1 MHTVCAY
8 SDQTCMHKWSDF
20 DAYSVSR
27 RVSIFHSV
35 FSSPLLCLLSLLCW
49 VRRQGAQW
57 FLLRYVFPILP
68 DPFPAMT
75 CVTRKELTQEFF
87 LFFFLIVTTVLFYRG
102 CSSLQ
107 QYFLTKEESYQP
119 VWCFLSSPKFL
130 LDIQSSNKQL
140 FPLDYNPWSVQLCP
154 AVSNYRYHLVSL
166 YKWAQISDYSTIIL
180 LLHTI
185 FRNLVLW

>member
-8 SDQTCMHKWSDF
+8 NDQTCMHKWSNF

-27 RVSIFHSV
+27 RVSTFHSV
-35 FSSPLLCLLSLLCW
+35 FSHLSCT
-49 VRRQGAQW
+49 
-57 FLLRYVFPILP
+57 FLASSAEWGDKVLSGSCYVFSPFSLTPSQQWPVLP
-68 DPFPAMT
+68 GK
-75 CVTRKELTQEFF
+75 RSLRS
-87 LFFFLIVTTVLFYRG
+87 FFLIVTTVLFYRG

-166 YKWAQISDYSTIIL
+166 YKWAQISGYSIIIL

-185 FRNLVLW
+185 FRNLVIW

>member
-1 MHTVCAY
+1 MIKLVCICDQTLMHTVYQEEFPSSTLC
-8 SDQTCMHKWSDF
+8 
-20 DAYSVSR
+20 
-27 RVSIFHSV
+27 
-35 FSSPLLCLLSLLCW
+35 FSHLSCT
-49 VRRQGAQW
+49 
-57 FLLRYVFPILP
+57 FLASSAERGDKVLSGSCYAVFPILP
-68 DPFPAMT
+68 DPFRAMT
-75 CVTRKELTQEFF
+75 CVTRKEITQEFF
-87 LFFFLIVTTVLFYRG
+87 FFKIATTVLFYRG

-166 YKWAQISDYSTIIL
+166 YKWAQISGYSIIIL

-185 FRNLVLW
+185 FRNLVIW

>member
-8 SDQTCMHKWSDF
+8 SDQTCMHTVYQEEFPSSTLF
-20 DAYSVSR
+20 
-27 RVSIFHSV
+27 
-35 FSSPLLCLLSLLCW
+35 FSHLSCTLLASSAEWGDKVLSGSCYAEFSPFSLTPSQQSPVLP
-49 VRRQGAQW
+49 GKSS
-57 FLLRYVFPILP
+57 LRNS
-68 DPFPAMT
+68 
-75 CVTRKELTQEFF
+75 
-87 LFFFLIVTTVLFYRG
+87 FFFLIVTTVLFYRD

-140 FPLDYNPWSVQLCP
+140 FPLGYNPWSVQLCP

-166 YKWAQISDYSTIIL
+166 YKWAQISGYSIIIL

-185 FRNLVLW
+185 FRNLVIW